1 MNQKI
6 EGSLSALVRPA
17 PVQVERGLP
26 AASAECAQSIA
37 PARASDSLRLTGE
50 AAGLQALQRELTAA
64 PAIDAAKVD
73 AVREALALGRYRI
86 NPDTIAARMLE
97 LDRQLGA

>member
-6 EGSLSALVRPA
+6 EGSLSALVRPV
-17 PVQVERGLP
+17 PVSVERRLP

-37 PARASDSLRLTGE
+37 PARPGDSLRLTGE

-64 PAIDAAKVD
+64 PAMDMAKVD
-73 AVREALALGRYRI
+73 AVREALASGRYQI

-97 LDRQLGA
+97 LDQQLGA